1 MGFSPPA
8 MPKAF
13 FAYALGSKSVRGANL
28 VPVGSIF
35 RNRDSAN
42 VATRSLA
49 AFHAN
54 TYQFPW

>member
-28 VPVGSIF
+28 VPVGSIY
-35 RNRDSAN
+35 RNRDSMYSEMRPSK
-42 VATRSLA
+42 V
-49 AFHAN
+49 
-54 TYQFPW
+54 